1 MAKNSIQLFTDPET
15 ERRLE
20 AVAAKR
26 DIAVAEYCLAAMERQ
41 LVEDEQLEGDR
52 SIVAGRSEVD
62 EAFFDSLQALREK
75 ISERRSGKPIEVDRM
90 MSHIREERV
99 RFLDRRQTTISRS

>member
-1 MAKNSIQLFTDPET
+1 MGRNSIQLFTDPET

-26 DIAVAEYCLAAMERQ
+26 DIAVAEYCLAAIERQ

-52 SIVAGRSEVD
+52 TTVAGRTEVD
-62 EAFFDSLQALREK
+62 EAFFDSLQALQVK
-75 ISERRSGKPIEVDRM
+75 ISNRRSGKSIEVDRI
-90 MSHIREERV
+90 MSQIREERENEICGL
-99 RFLDRRQTTISRS
+99 R